1 MSAEVVLS
9 ALPSPLL
16 TEAKMHRDRAMSHY
30 QARSLFGGSHRLH
43 GRRNGLGFDGQKLW
57 KKGAYVFSQ
66 TISPRC
72 YINKSSD
79 FTRCC
84 HLRLEQ
90 KWIEISVDT
99 FQMFHML
106 FRVTLIRQDLHL
118 TTPSCSAISNEF
130 VYSWP
135 AYKLHKD
142 GRGHGTLAG
151 ADVKIRL
158 EPFKGCKRRVRN
170 IKGTSVF
177 VELKARMKVLSQAM
191 TDQSITSGLID
202 INFTAE
208 MMDPALP
215 PNPKKAVLYRPSV
228 PLLTSVVATICE
240 ELPPESVVLL
250 YISASGHFYLTN
262 CLLHKMKET
271 AKSTGI
277 QDRVV
282 NLSSVAH
289 GCPYFTRSITRAGI
303 LRSYVAGL
311 YKNVVTPVS
320 ELMQRSFSSRLRSLG
335 LWTSLLTPFTGLD
348 KISSLALTDKEILGE
363 GDNTKLEIQI
373 KLDKEKKILSIRD
386 RGVGMIKDLRTIA
399 KSETL

>member
-1 MSAEVVLS
+1 ME
-9 ALPSPLL
+9 
-16 TEAKMHRDRAMSHY
+16 E
-30 QARSLFGGSHRLH
+30 RSLCLFSNVESTKR
-43 GRRNGLGFDGQKLW
+43 W
-57 KKGAYVFSQ
+57 AVFSEKEAPW
-66 TISPRC
+66 TLSTRTEV
-72 YINKSSD
+72 SSQR
-79 FTRCC
+79 FARIGPPQNYRGT
-84 HLRLEQ
+84 HRLEQ

-118 TTPSCSAISNEF
+118 TTPSCVPQSPMNSSIVGLRISC
-130 VYSWP
+130 S
-135 AYKLHKD
+135 HKD

-177 VELKARMKVLSQAM
+177 VELNARMKVLSQASFSLIWVPSYFFFYLGWETV

-262 CLLHKMKET
+262 RLLHKMKET

-363 GDNTKLEIQI
+363 GDNTKPEIQI

-386 RGVGMIKDLRTIA
+386 KGVGMIKDLRTIA